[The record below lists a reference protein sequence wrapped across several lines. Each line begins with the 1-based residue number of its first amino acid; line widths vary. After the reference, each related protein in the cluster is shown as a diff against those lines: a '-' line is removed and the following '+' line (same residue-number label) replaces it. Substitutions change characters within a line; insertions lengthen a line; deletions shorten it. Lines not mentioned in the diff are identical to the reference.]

1 MTGICRTT
9 HPRILEEPR
18 MNQSFTVTGMS
29 CGHCEKT
36 VTQAIRQVDP
46 QAEVRID
53 RSHNLVEVQ
62 SEQARETLSR
72 AITEE
77 GYAVAA

>member
-1 MTGICRTT
+1 
-9 HPRILEEPR
+9 

-29 CGHCEKT
+29 CGHCEKA

-46 QAEVRID
+46 LAEVRID
-53 RSHNLVEVQ
+53 RGNNLVEVQ
-62 SEQARETLSR
+62 SQQPRDTLSR